1 MSKRED
7 TPYKYKILQCCNNGT
22 MNIADRSIAL
32 LRRRFG
38 FHELILEYS
47 FLERVNFD
55 ALPVAEC
62 FSVFG
67 EI

>member
-1 MSKRED
+1 
-7 TPYKYKILQCCNNGT
+7 